1 MSENIFINFSNHP
14 SDRWSNEQK
23 KAALNYGEIID
34 IPFPS
39 VDSNG
44 DESYIKETGNKMIE
58 RIMSYH
64 PKAVLCQGEFTLAFQ
79 VINMLLDQDITV
91 VAACSE
97 RIVKEVGNKKES
109 YFNFKK
115 FRKYTRR

>member
-1 MSENIFINFSNHP
+1 MYK
-14 SDRWSNEQK
+14 RQ
-23 KAALNYGEIID
+23 IID

-64 PKAVLCQGEFTLAFQ
+64 PKAVLCQGEFTLAYYIISELMRNGII
-79 VINMLLDQDITV
+79 VL
-91 VAACSE
+91 AACSN
-97 RIVKEVGNKKES
+97 RNVKEDGNKKIVE
-109 YFNFKK
+109 FNFVR
-115 FRKYTRR
+115 FRSYIA

>member
-1 MSENIFINFSNHP
+1 MSEHIFINFSNHP

-64 PKAVLCQGEFTLAFQ
+64 PKAVLCQGEFTLAYYIISALMRNGII
-79 VINMLLDQDITV
+79 VL
-91 VAACSE
+91 AACSN
-97 RIVKEVGNKKES
+97 RNVKEDGNKKIVE
-109 YFNFKK
+109 FNFVR
-115 FRKYTRR
+115 FRSYIA

>member
-1 MSENIFINFSNHP
+1 M
-14 SDRWSNEQK
+14 SNEQK

-64 PKAVLCQGEFTLAFQ
+64 PKAVLCQGEFTLAYYIISALMRNEII
-79 VINMLLDQDITV
+79 VL
-91 VAACSE
+91 AACSN
-97 RIVKEVGNKKES
+97 RNDCRSLKTLPIMQKKI
-109 YFNFKK
+109 YLHLQ
-115 FRKYTRR
+115 

>member
-64 PKAVLCQGEFTLAFQ
+64 LGSIVSGRVYVGVLYNFR
-79 VINMLLDQDITV
+79 INEKWNYRV
-91 VAACSE
+91 SCV
-97 RIVKEVGNKKES
+97 
-109 YFNFKK
+109 
-115 FRKYTRR
+115 

>member
-64 PKAVLCQGEFTLAFQ
+64 PKAVLCQGEFTLA
-79 VINMLLDQDITV
+79 
-91 VAACSE
+91 CSN
-97 RIVKEVGNKKES
+97 RNVKEDGNKKIVE
-109 YFNFKK
+109 FNFVR
-115 FRKYTRR
+115 FRSYIA